1 MRINKC
7 WNTIRFIAEHDF
19 FAANF
24 LSIIETSLIPLFEY
38 MVRPNSIDF
47 DDDIIFCLNSLM
59 KKSKKVSP
67 ILSKIFPYLPKFQEK
82 YKGIFGNLLQTLN
95 SYILYSQPE
104 DGSPGMFDDPGA
116 LNLIVEMA
124 NMSLYRKEEPI
135 VLGNNM
141 EGAILLQI
149 AFQNLKGDLIKQAI
163 PSILTNV
170 LTRMSQ
176 QPMSKTFHRSLLEVI
191 YSAMLCDVSSTILF
205 LHQANYLMDFFRL
218 AFEGWRDLRLSYER
232 KLFTLAMT
240 NFLFNSDVPEV
251 LKPQCGYFLKEIVCC
266 LMRQQRIEQLV
277 AKRGRK
283 VNPIIDN
290 ILLEEDSYRSSGEEG
305 GEQEEEKKSSTSVQK
320 VFDVVK
326 EGGDEME
333 TEKDEKEDEKLVVDS
348 DFKQEEYD
356 LHFTISEMHSRAL
369 DMDEY
374 DFFTQNFRRVQSSA
388 ADSLTALVSQSFTT
402 VKLRNYLKTVLATKR
417 VVLMAAV
424 KGAQGGKK
432 KKGKGSKRSGPG
444 KKGPGM
450 GEDM

>member
-1 MRINKC
+1 VPSYFDFLQTFIQAHYNNFTQDNLVMFMESLVDRIQSELQEQEGAEPKKKTLSLKGGKGRITGGKRGGNNAKSNVRINKC
-7 WNTIRFIAEHDF
+7 WNTIRFIAEHDY

-24 LSIIETSLIPLFEY
+24 LSIIETSLIPLFEH

-104 DGSPGMFDDPGA
+104 DGSPGMLEDPSA

-149 AFQNLKGDLIKQAI
+149 AFQNLKGELIKQAI

-176 QPMSKTFHRSLLEVI
+176 QPMSKTFHRTLLEVI
-191 YSAMLCDVSSTILF
+191 YSAMLCDVNSTILF
-205 LHQANYLMDFFRL
+205 LNQANYLLDFFRL
-218 AFEGWRDLRLSYER
+218 AIEGWRDLRLSYER

-240 NFLFNSDVPEV
+240 NFLFNSDVPEA
-251 LKPQCGYFLKEIVCC
+251 LKP
-266 LMRQQRIEQLV
+266 
-277 AKRGRK
+277 
-283 VNPIIDN
+283 
-290 ILLEEDSYRSSGEEG
+290 
-305 GEQEEEKKSSTSVQK
+305 
-320 VFDVVK
+320 
-326 EGGDEME
+326 
-333 TEKDEKEDEKLVVDS
+333 
-348 DFKQEEYD
+348 
-356 LHFTISEMHSRAL
+356 
-369 DMDEY
+369 
-374 DFFTQNFRRVQSSA
+374 
-388 ADSLTALVSQSFTT
+388 
-402 VKLRNYLKTVLATKR
+402 
-417 VVLMAAV
+417 
-424 KGAQGGKK
+424 
-432 KKGKGSKRSGPG
+432 
-444 KKGPGM
+444 
-450 GEDM
+450 